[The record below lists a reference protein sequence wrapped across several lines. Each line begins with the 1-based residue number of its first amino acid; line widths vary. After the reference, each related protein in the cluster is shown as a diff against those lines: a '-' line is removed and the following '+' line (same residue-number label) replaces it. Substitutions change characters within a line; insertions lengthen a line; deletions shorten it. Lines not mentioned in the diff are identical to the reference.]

1 MKLNPKAKKTS
12 HKQTSILGGREYTL
26 VFDMLAA
33 MVIAQTSV
41 QQQHINP
48 S

>member
-1 MKLNPKAKKTS
+1 MKLISKAKKTS
-12 HKQTSILGGREYTL
+12 HKQTSLLGGRKYTL
-26 VFDMLAA
+26 VFDTLAA
-33 MVIAQTSV
+33 MVTAQTSV

>member
-1 MKLNPKAKKTS
+1 MKLNPEAKKTN
-12 HKQTSILGGREYTL
+12 HKQTSLLGKTKYTL
-26 VFDMLAA
+26 VFGMLAA